1 MKKILLLLFSM
12 LFYLTFFHSY
22 VMGENIVSNSSK
34 EFESNRMILQGDT
47 IKVLKK
53 DKDKSTYQNKNED
66 DVTNEPQN
74 TNKETSEEGAS
85 VDTSITEKN
94 YTVETPTIILL
105 IFFGV
110 LFVIFLILIILRI

>member
-1 MKKILLLLFSM
+1 MKKFLVLLFSM

-34 EFESNRMILQGDT
+34 EFESNKMILQGDA
-47 IKVLKK
+47 IEVLNEN
-53 DKDKSTYQNKNED
+53 TYQNKNENY
-66 DVTNEPQN
+66 VTSEPQN

-110 LFVIFLILIILRI
+110 LFVIFLILIILKI